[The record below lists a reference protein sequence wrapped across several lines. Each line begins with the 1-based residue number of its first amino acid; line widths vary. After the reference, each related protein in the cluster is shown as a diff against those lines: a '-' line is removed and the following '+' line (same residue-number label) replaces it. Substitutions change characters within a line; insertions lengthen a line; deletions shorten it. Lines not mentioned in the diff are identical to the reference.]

1 MSVSEELSKIERC
14 SYSNFEHLSFNK
26 VKIFPSSNVSDDNV
40 VKSGVTISD
49 IMNWIT
55 TNIKNPIRELSFSY
69 TAITNKEAIEICNF
83 IISLPKV
90 FSSLRNLYFYK
101 TNVVFNGFKSE
112 IAQIL
117 IKTIRTI
124 KNLHIHINHKNSI
137 CNDFSIEYMDVI
149 EGLFISN
156 MSTRLVWNV
165 CLESLFRN
173 VGVYYDSDVGCRCT
187 HIKFTNKNIVGDTDD
202 LLGLEVENSRF
213 VLDLKLISKGI
224 TKYCNEPI
232 YELILDYNRIE
243 YTYGFEQL
251 CEYCLDSSLFTSDVF
266 RYLSVRDNKLEFR
279 TCNNKIFPLLMEMLM
294 RFPNLTIDLRDNYID
309 LSDYQCDYEDI
320 IDRLLYD
327 KQNQLNDIR
336 SKIKPHTN
344 SNSITFKEFMKFK
357 KMYDSGITLEEFRKF
372 EKIYEMSNE

>member
-1 MSVSEELSKIERC
+1 
-14 SYSNFEHLSFNK
+14 
-26 VKIFPSSNVSDDNV
+26 
-40 VKSGVTISD
+40 
-49 IMNWIT
+49 
-55 TNIKNPIRELSFSY
+55 
-69 TAITNKEAIEICNF
+69 
-83 IISLPKV
+83 
-90 FSSLRNLYFYK
+90 LYFYR

-124 KNLHIHINHKNSI
+124 KNLDIHIDHKDSI

-156 MSTRLVWNV
+156 MSTRLVRNV

-173 VGVYYDSDVGCRCT
+173 VGAYYESDVGCRCT
-187 HIKFTNKNIVGDTDD
+187 HIKFTNKNIIGDTDD

-266 RYLSVRDNKLEFR
+266 RYLSVRDKFDEVNKAFKYLSF
-279 TCNNKIFPLLMEMLM
+279 TQSGLSQVFVLLPFILLMPLYISK
-294 RFPNLTIDLRDNYID
+294 TITMGAFFQSVNALGKIVDS
-309 LSDYQCDYEDI
+309 LSVI
-320 IDRLLYD
+320 IDNRTLLV
-327 KQNQLNDIR
+327 NIETCLLR
-336 SKIKPHTN
+336 IKFFTEVL
-344 SNSITFKEFMKFK
+344 K
-357 KMYDSGITLEEFRKF
+357 
-372 EKIYEMSNE
+372 